1 MLIRPEQPSDH
12 QDIFELNAS
21 VFDSPS
27 EARLVD
33 CLREQCDQFISLV
46 AEKGGDIV
54 GNIVFSP
61 VTLAGDTSSI
71 IFGLGPMAV
80 APSHQRQGIGTALVR
95 AGLEHCRALGAEAI
109 VVLGHPAYYPRFGF
123 LPASGFGIDSD
134 FPAPDEAFM
143 AVELQAG
150 ALGNKSGRV
159 KYHRAFSDA

>member
-12 QDIFELNAS
+12 QAIFALNAS
-21 VFDSPS
+21 AFDSLS

-33 CLREQCDQFISLV
+33 CLREQCDKFISLV
-46 AEKGGDIV
+46 AEKEGDIV

-61 VTLAGDTSSI
+61 VTLASDPSSI

-80 APSHQRQGIGTALVR
+80 APPHQRQSIGTALVR
-95 AGLEHCRALGAEAI
+95 AGLEHCRALGAEAV

-123 LPASGFGIDSD
+123 VPASGFGIDSD
-134 FPAPDEAFM
+134 YPSSDEAFM
-143 AVELQAG
+143 AAELQVG